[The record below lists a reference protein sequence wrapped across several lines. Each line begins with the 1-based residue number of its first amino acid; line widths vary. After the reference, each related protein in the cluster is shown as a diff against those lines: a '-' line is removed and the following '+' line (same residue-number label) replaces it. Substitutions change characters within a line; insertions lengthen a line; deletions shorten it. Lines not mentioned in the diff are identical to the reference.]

1 MIELIAAFILG
12 AFAWWLFNKLAWS
25 MAFGGR
31 KIGSQAR
38 QRWLAKLDYEA
49 LLRAKKQIDDEITKR
64 QP

>member
-1 MIELIAAFILG
+1 MIELLTAFVLG
-12 AFAWWLFNKLAWS
+12 ALAWWAFTKLAWS

-49 LLRAKKQIDDEITKR
+49 LLRAKAQIDGEIARR

>member
-1 MIELIAAFILG
+1 MSYLVAVALG
-12 AFAWWLFNKLAWS
+12 AALWWALTVIARS

-38 QRWLAKLDYEA
+38 QRWLAKLDYES
-49 LLRAKKQIDDEITKR
+49 LLRIREQIDGEIGRR